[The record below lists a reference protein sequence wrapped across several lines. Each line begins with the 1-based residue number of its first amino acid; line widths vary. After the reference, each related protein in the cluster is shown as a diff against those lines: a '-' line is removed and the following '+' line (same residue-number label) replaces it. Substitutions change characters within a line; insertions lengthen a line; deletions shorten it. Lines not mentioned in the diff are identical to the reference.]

1 MLNYIVS
8 LVSAMITGERA
19 RGVEGLSGWRHATA
33 RR

>member
-8 LVSAMITGERA
+8 LVTAAYSTERA
-19 RGVEGLSGWRHATA
+19 RGVQGLSGWRHAPA